1 MIFWLDSFYT
11 KLKKKLSDYL
21 IIYLD
26 EQIIENLFITNSA
39 IMRGLVFAA
48 TMESDSKAFNLHKRL
63 SRYWNP
69 KALLQNF
76 PNLPKAPAKV
86 KKSLK

>member
-1 MIFWLDSFYT
+1 
-11 KLKKKLSDYL
+11 
-21 IIYLD
+21 
-26 EQIIENLFITNSA
+26 
-39 IMRGLVFAA
+39 MRGLVFAA
-48 TMESDSKAFNLHKRL
+48 TMDSDSKAFIPQERL
-63 SRYWNP
+63 SLHWNP